1 METPALFGLFAGE
14 REKPMKRLREVGLDI
29 RKLAAEP
36 ALLATILA
44 LFAALALFVVYPVWR
59 VLVVCFS
66 TPQGHFTFANLA
78 GVVTKSYNYVPFVH
92 SVVLGV
98 AVAFCGTLIGY
109 IFAYCLTRVRIPAP
123 GFIRMVATFP
133 IISPPFVVA
142 MAAILL
148 LGRNGW
154 VTNALFSLGFD
165 SYKSG
170 FDIYGLF
177 GMTVVETLSYF
188 PTAFLVML
196 GVLGA
201 INTTLEE
208 AAMDLGASRIRV
220 FLTVTLPLS
229 LPGIAASMLLL
240 FIESLADFGTPMILS
255 GRYNVLPTQAYL
267 LITGALHDLSGGS
280 LLAIMLLFPSLIAFL
295 VQKYLLERKS
305 FVTVTGKPGSGAIKE
320 LPPAARYSLFA
331 VCMTFVAAI
340 LIFYSMVLFGS
351 FTKQWGADHTLT
363 FSNYTGLFAKGSDNL
378 RAISVSVWL
387 AAISTPVCGVLGML
401 IAFLVTRAKFPGR
414 GAMEFISLLTFALP
428 GTVVGIGY
436 VLAFNEKPFMLIGTA
451 FLVIVQFVF
460 RNMPV
465 GIRAGVASLSQIDKA
480 IEEASLD
487 MGATRG
493 QTFMR
498 VTLPLIAPAF
508 LTGLAYSFVKSMTAI
523 SAVIFLVTGNLP
535 LITISILNAV
545 ESSDYSQAAA
555 LSVVLILLVLAA
567 LGLINLL
574 VKLMTSRGL
583 AAAPGAK
590 PATAAANG

>member
-1 METPALFGLFAGE
+1 M
-14 REKPMKRLREVGLDI
+14 PMKRLREVGFDL

-36 ALLATILA
+36 VLPAVILA
-44 LFAALALFVVYPVWR
+44 LFAVLALFVVYPVWR
-59 VLVVCFS
+59 VLVVCFTTPEGNFTLS
-66 TPQGHFTFANLA
+66 TFTSVAS
-78 GVVTKSYNYVPFVH
+78 KSYNYTPFLH
-92 SVVLGV
+92 SVTLGAAV
-98 AVAFCGTLIGY
+98 AVAGTAIGY
-109 IFAYCLTRVRIPAP
+109 IFAFSLTRVRLPMP
-123 GFIRMVATFP
+123 GLIRVVATFP

-142 MAAILL
+142 MSAILL

-154 VTNALFSLGFD
+154 ITNALLSHGMD
-165 SYKSG
+165 VYKSG
-170 FDIYGLF
+170 FDVYGLL

-201 INTTLEE
+201 IDTSLEE
-208 AAMDLGASRIRV
+208 AAMDLGASRLRV

-229 LPGIAASMLLL
+229 LPGVAASMLLL

-267 LITGALHDLSGGS
+267 LITGALHDISGGS
-280 LLAIMLLFPSLIAFL
+280 LLAVMLLFPSLVAFL
-295 VQKYLLERKS
+295 MQKYLLERKS
-305 FVTVTGKPGSGAIKE
+305 YVTVTGKPGSGAIKE
-320 LPPAARYSLFA
+320 LRPAARYGMFGACMLFVGA
-331 VCMTFVAAI
+331 V
-340 LIFYSMVLFGS
+340 LLFYGMVVFGS

-378 RAISVSVWL
+378 RAVWVSVGL
-387 AAISTPVCGVLGML
+387 AAAATPVCGALGML
-401 IAFLVTRAKFPGR
+401 IAFLVTRARFPGR
-414 GAMEFISLLTFALP
+414 GMMEFVSMLTFALP

-436 VLAFNEKPFMLIGTA
+436 VLAFNDKPFMLVGTA
-451 FLVIVQFVF
+451 FLVIVQFIF
-460 RNMPV
+460 RNVPV
-465 GIRAGVASLSQIDKA
+465 GIRAGVASLQQIDKA
-480 IEEASLD
+480 IEESSLD
-487 MGATRG
+487 MGASRA
-493 QTFMR
+493 QTFIK

-555 LSVVLILLVLAA
+555 LSVVLIVIVMAA

-574 VKLMTSRGL
+574 VKLMGSRGL
-583 AAAPGAK
+583 GAPAEAK
-590 PATAAANG
+590 HPVLAVAG

>member
-1 METPALFGLFAGE
+1 MKTPACLSSWSESGNL
-14 REKPMKRLREVGLDI
+14 PMKRLREVGLDL
-29 RKLAAEP
+29 RRLAAEP

-44 LFAALALFVVYPVWR
+44 LFAALALFVAYPVWR
-59 VLVVCFS
+59 ILTVCFS
-66 TPQGHFTFANLA
+66 NPGGHFTFANLT
-78 GVVTKSYNYVPFVH
+78 GGISKSYNYVPFLH
-92 SVVLGV
+92 SVTLGVMV
-98 AVAFCGTLIGY
+98 AVAGTIVGY
-109 IFAYCLTRVRIPAP
+109 IFAFCLTRVRIPAP
-123 GFIRMVATFP
+123 GFIRTVATFP
-133 IISPPFVVA
+133 IILPPFVVA

-154 VTNALFSLGFD
+154 VTNALLNHGID
-165 SYKSG
+165 TYKTG

-177 GMTVVETLSYF
+177 GMAIVETLSYF

-208 AAMDLGASRIRV
+208 AAMDLGASRMRV
-220 FLTVTLPLS
+220 FLSVTLPMS
-229 LPGIAASMLLL
+229 LPGVAASMLLL

-255 GRYNVLPTQAYL
+255 GHYTLLPTQAYL
-267 LITGALHDLSGGS
+267 LITGARHDLSGGS
-280 LLAIMLLFPSLIAFL
+280 LLAIMLLFPSLIAFI

-305 FVTVTGKPGSGAIKE
+305 LIPATGKPGSGAIKE

-331 VCMTFVAAI
+331 FCMTFVAAI
-340 LIFYSMVLFGS
+340 LIFFGMVLFGS
-351 FTKQWGADHTLT
+351 FTKQWGADHALT
-363 FSNYTGLFAKGSDNL
+363 FSNYAGLFAKGSDNL
-378 RAISVSVWL
+378 RAISVSLGL
-387 AAISTPVCGVLGML
+387 AALATPVCGVLGIL

-414 GAMEFISLLTFALP
+414 GTMEFISMLTFALP

-436 VLAFNEKPFMLIGTA
+436 VLAFKGKPFMLVGTM
-451 FLVIVQFVF
+451 FLMIVQFVF

-487 MGATRG
+487 MGASRI
-493 QTFMR
+493 QTFTR

-508 LTGLAYSFVKSMTAI
+508 FTGLAYSFVKSMTAI

-545 ESSDYSQAAA
+545 ERSEYSQAAA
-555 LSVVLILLVLAA
+555 FSVVLIVIILAA

-574 VKLMTSRGL
+574 VKFMSSRGL
-583 AAAPGAK
+583 ANAPGAK
-590 PATAAANG
+590 PAHAVSG